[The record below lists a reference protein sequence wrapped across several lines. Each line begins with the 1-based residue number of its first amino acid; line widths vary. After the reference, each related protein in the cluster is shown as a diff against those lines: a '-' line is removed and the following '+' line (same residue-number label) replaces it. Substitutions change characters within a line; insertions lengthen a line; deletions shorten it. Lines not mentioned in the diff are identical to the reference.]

1 MPMCQLFCLS
11 NLHLF
16 FGMLVGIQ
24 NEEGVKHTNSKK
36 RKASGAD
43 SDNKPSKSRF
53 KKLYG
58 SILYVY

>member
-24 NEEGVKHTNSKK
+24 NEEGVKNTPISKK
-36 RKASGAD
+36 RKDRGAD
-43 SDNKPSKSRF
+43 SDNKPSK
-53 KKLYG
+53 
-58 SILYVY
+58 

>member
-24 NEEGVKHTNSKK
+24 NEEGAKHTPLSKK
-36 RKASGAD
+36 RKTIGAD
-43 SDNKPSKSRF
+43 SDNKLSK
-53 KKLYG
+53 
-58 SILYVY
+58 

>member
-16 FGMLVGIQ
+16 SEMLVGIQ
-24 NEEGVKHTNSKK
+24 NEEGMKHTPISKK

-43 SDNKPSKSRF
+43 SVNKPSK
-53 KKLYG
+53 
-58 SILYVY
+58 

>member
-24 NEEGVKHTNSKK
+24 NEEGVKHTPISKK

-43 SDNKPSKSRF
+43 SDNKPSK
-53 KKLYG
+53 
-58 SILYVY
+58 